1 MNKKAGLIGFMFFM
15 LAFWVVW
22 IFFISPFVN
31 AQVSIAVDAGNLSG
45 FEQFVLVNL
54 NYIIGLASLALF
66 FMVARG
72 GGD

>member
-54 NYIIGLASLALF
+54 IYIIGLASLALF